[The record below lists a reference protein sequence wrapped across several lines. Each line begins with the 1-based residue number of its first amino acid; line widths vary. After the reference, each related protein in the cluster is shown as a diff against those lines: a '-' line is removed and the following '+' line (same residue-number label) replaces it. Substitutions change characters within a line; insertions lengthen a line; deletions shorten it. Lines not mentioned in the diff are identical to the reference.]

1 MGTSTSFA
9 GGKNSNPLIPDWLD
23 SGGGDDNQQSGNSE
37 PSTGS
42 ENGSGEITDQPA
54 TTNRYTTARKS
65 FNAFTRSG
73 GQDRAKLG
81 RAVSS
86 YVSRAS
92 GGSRRAAQRMKAER
106 TAISNF
112 AGILADASRNGINEV
127 VRRLN
132 LNHLTNR
139 PTIEIYAALV
149 DVICPPG
156 GDLDGSFSRDAYIEA
171 IVQVAELGITDLDTP
186 SKDTILVIIEKF
198 ISNSIRDRILNAIA
212 TNVVSLPDSIQTVQ
226 GILSQLLD
234 FVSGAVSDA
243 MTEIGPTLSVDAVQ
257 SSIGTVMERS
267 FQILQSLSEDA
278 SNE

>member
-23 SGGGDDNQQSGNSE
+23 SGGTDDSQQSGTSMPPTDPENNS
-37 PSTGS
+37 S
-42 ENGSGEITDQPA
+42 ETVNPVVSS
-54 TTNRYTTARKS
+54 NRYTTARKS
-65 FNAFTRSG
+65 FNAFSRSG
-73 GQDRAKLG
+73 GQDRTKLG

-86 YVSRAS
+86 YISRAS

-106 TAISNF
+106 TAIGNF

-127 VRRLN
+127 VRKLN
-132 LNHLTNR
+132 LNHLINR
-139 PTIEIYAALV
+139 PSIEIYAALV

-171 IVQVAELGITDLDTP
+171 IAQVAELGITDLDAP
-186 SKDTILVIIEKF
+186 SKDTVLVIIEKF

-212 TNVVSLPDSIQTVQ
+212 MNVVSLPDNIQTVQ

-243 MTEIGPTLSVDAVQ
+243 MTEIAPSVSVDSIQ
-257 SSIGTVMERS
+257 SNIGSILERS
-267 FQILQSLSEDA
+267 FQILQSLSEEE
-278 SNE
+278 SHE